1 MATETAENS
10 WTIRRARPD
19 DAARIALLSNQLGY
33 PLPEGEYRK
42 RIEALAGVPDH
53 LVLVADRGDEVIG
66 WLHAFIC
73 PPLMAGRE
81 VEIGGLVVDEAQ
93 RRLGIGRSLMAEAE
107 RWAGTRDCTA
117 IRVRSNTVRSEAHVF
132 YKRQGYEELKTQHV
146 FRKRRP
152 SAP

>member
-1 MATETAENS
+1 M
-10 WTIRRARPD
+10 
-19 DAARIALLSNQLGY
+19 
-33 PLPEGEYRK
+33 
-42 RIEALAGVPDH
+42 
-53 LVLVADRGDEVIG
+53 IG

-117 IRVRSNTVRSEAHVF
+117 IRLRSNTVRTEAHIF
-132 YKRQGYEELKTQHV
+132 YKRRGYEELKTQHV
-146 FRKRRP
+146 FRKRRA